1 MKSSK
6 KKEALTLSDL
16 EHAIGVGAIQMAQR
30 AFDNSNQGIGDV
42 PRLQMLV
49 PKLKSWEESPNKAG
63 HENEIKSLIEGIEN
77 RIDFLQKKG

>member
-6 KKEALTLSDL
+6 KNEALTLSDL

-49 PKLKSWEESPNKAG
+49 PQLKSWGENPNKVG
-63 HENEIKSLIEGIEN
+63 HEDEIKSLIEGIEG
-77 RIDFLQKKG
+77 RIEFLKKKG